1 MVLLGQIQ
9 AGTVASN
16 ANQKAE
22 HHERK
27 SGRGAAKQKKHE
39 QLMAK
44 RKEEGPTN

>member
-16 ANQKAE
+16 ANQKVE

-27 SGRGAAKQKKHE
+27 SGRGTAKQKKHE